1 MSAAFI
7 DLYRFHAR
15 YNCWINERIYT
26 SCEQLTDQQRKLDRG
41 AFFGSI
47 HRTLNH
53 LVVTD
58 QVWLR
63 RFARSGV
70 ETGTPFP
77 ALEGELIE
85 IPEAYALDM
94 VPFDDWQALKAKR
107 VQLDAAMEAWT
118 HAMPE
123 GYPLMTMAYSNS
135 RGMRRE
141 HPAWQAITHLFNHQ
155 THHRSQVITLLTQ
168 AGIDFG
174 VTDMLAL
181 M

>member
-1 MSAAFI
+1 MTSAFI
-7 DLYRFHAR
+7 DLYRFQSR
-15 YNCWINERIYT
+15 YNRWINERMYAA
-26 SCEQLTDQQRKLDRG
+26 CGQLSDHERKQDRG

-53 LVVTD
+53 IVLTD

-70 ETGTPFP
+70 ENGLHFEM
-77 ALEGELIE
+77 LEGDLIE
-85 IPEAYALDM
+85 IPEAYELDM
-94 VPFDDWQALKAKR
+94 VPFDDWEALKTKR
-107 VQLDAAMEAWT
+107 AQLDDAIERWT
-118 HAMPE
+118 ASMPAD
-123 GYPLMTMAYSNS
+123 YSLMRMAYSNS
-135 RGMRRE
+135 RGTRRE
-141 HPAWQAITHLFNHQ
+141 HPAWQAMTHLFNHQ

-168 AGIDFG
+168 AGVDIG

>member
-1 MSAAFI
+1 MPNAFLE
-7 DLYRFHAR
+7 LYQFQAR
-15 YNCWINERIYT
+15 YNRWINERMYAA
-26 SCEQLTDQQRKLDRG
+26 CEQLTDAERKQDRG

-53 LVVTD
+53 LLVTD

-70 ETGTPFP
+70 ENGLRFEM
-77 ALEGELIE
+77 LEGDLIT
-85 IPEAYALDM
+85 IPEAYALDA
-94 VPFDDWQALKAKR
+94 VPFEDWAGLKAKR
-107 VQLDAAMEAWT
+107 IQLDDAIDHWT
-118 HAMPE
+118 ATMHAD
-123 GYPLMTMAYSNS
+123 YPQMRMGYSNS
-135 RGMRRE
+135 KGTRRD
-141 HPAWQAITHLFNHQ
+141 HPAWQAMTHLFNHQ

-168 AGIDFG
+168 AGVDIG

>member
-1 MSAAFI
+1 M
-7 DLYRFHAR
+7 DTGLLDNYRFVTR
-15 YNCWINERIYT
+15 YNRWINERLYVA
-26 SCEQLTDQQRKLDRG
+26 CEQLSDAERKQDRG

-70 ETGTPFP
+70 ENGLRFEM
-77 ALEGELIE
+77 LEGDPIT
-85 IPEAYALDM
+85 IPEACQLDA
-94 VPFDDWQALKAKR
+94 VPFDDWAALKAKR
-107 VQLDAAMEAWT
+107 IQLDDAIQSWT
-118 HAMPE
+118 AGMPAD
-123 GYPLMTMAYSNS
+123 YPLMQMGYCNS
-135 RGMRRE
+135 RGTRRD
-141 HPAWQAITHLFNHQ
+141 HPVWQAMTHLFNHQ

-168 AGIDFG
+168 AGVDIG
-174 VTDMLAL
+174 VTDMLTL

>member
-1 MSAAFI
+1 MTPDFTE
-7 DLYRFHAR
+7 LYRFHAR
-15 YNCWINERIYT
+15 YNRWINGRMYAA
-26 SCEQLTDQQRKLDRG
+26 CEQLTDDERKRDRG

-63 RFARSGV
+63 RFARSGA
-70 ETGTPFP
+70 ENGFSFTM
-77 ALEGELIE
+77 LEGGLIT

-94 VPFDDWQALKAKR
+94 VPHPDWDDLKAKR
-107 VQLDAAMEAWT
+107 TQLDEAIDQWT
-118 HAMPE
+118 ASMPA
-123 GYPLMTMAYSNS
+123 GYPQMPMAYSNS
-135 RGMRRE
+135 RGTRRE
-141 HPAWQAITHLFNHQ
+141 HPAWQAMTHLFNHQ

-168 AGIDFG
+168 AGIDIG